1 MYSVLK
7 IARRAKISLLIITF
21 PGASTKFQKIS
32 RSCRHPSIAICSDE
46 VKSLWLLMMPTSSG
60 KCLYSGMVTVCPVD
74 G

>member
-7 IARRAKISLLIITF
+7 IARRAKISLLIIAI

-32 RSCRHPSIAICSDE
+32 RSCRQPGIAICSDE
-46 VKSLWLLMMPTSSG
+46 VKSLRLLMMPTSSG
-60 KCLYSGMVTVCPVD
+60 KRLYSGMVTVCPVD